1 MNTNLYLR
9 YQIESV
15 VRANMPA
22 VKRHSKPVKTTQQ
35 KQPTGAAA

>member
-1 MNTNLYLR
+1 MNTNPYLR

-15 VRANMPA
+15 ARAKMPA

-35 KQPTGAAA
+35 KQTEHAA

>member
-1 MNTNLYLR
+1 MKPEFIR

-15 VRANMPA
+15 VRAIMPA

-35 KQPTGAAA
+35 KQTTGAAA